1 MKIRVFL
8 WGEWWERGK
17 KNYKSKKLSGK
28 IFPEICIVIFFLV
41 GGGLFQRKN
50 WQFSKIVNIF
60 SSINFCFADWNT
72 KQNSKKR
79 ELRVMWIDDDDGG
92 HLFFIFVEKSCWSGP
107 VIYFLIFLKKKSTT
121 LTKKEE
127 KKSKIGYSTNKI
139 HHFSLLPLFEFI
151 NLKKRNKSGTLYI
164 AAHMNAAHFLLLLLF
179 WWKIRSRFLDNNN
192 FFWNSNDL
200 KVEKDNN
207 KMNWPL
213 VHWLV
218 ENRKKT
224 FLKLEK
230 KIFLEINFPENFSD
244 LKILNMVQP

>member
-1 MKIRVFL
+1 MGGGVI
-8 WGEWWERGK
+8 
-17 KNYKSKKLSGK
+17 SAKKLT
-28 IFPEICIVIFFLV
+28 IFKNCKHFFFNQF
-41 GGGLFQRKN
+41 LFCWLKH
-50 WQFSKIVNIF
+50 K
-60 SSINFCFADWNT
+60 T
-72 KQNSKKR
+72 KQQKERIEGNVNWWWWWWPSFFYFCWKKLLIR
-79 ELRVMWIDDDDGG
+79 SGY
-92 HLFFIFVEKSCWSGP
+92 LFFDFFE
-107 VIYFLIFLKKKSTT
+107 KKSTT

-224 FLKLEK
+224 FQKLEK
-230 KIFLEINFPENFSD
+230 KISLEINFPGNFSD
-244 LKILNMVQP
+244 FVFFTISLSRKLSSLKAMLNPKSYSLNWLIDRFDSNK